1 MQINLITFIP
11 QSLLNRNY
19 FRLRLVLRLVLRF
32 LLRVPFVFVYNLYP
46 AKRASGVMYFAAPNK
61 KFPITDGTN
70 PPFILR
76 VIRNDP
82 LSGLV
87 CLAVLFP
94 LIYSGIIL
102 SFQSK

>member
-1 MQINLITFIP
+1 MRINLITFIP
-11 QSLLNRNY
+11 RIRLCSNY
-19 FRLRLVLRLVLRF
+19 FLVRLVR
-32 LLRVPFVFVYNLYP
+32 RVPFVFVYNLYP
-46 AKRASGVMYFAAPNK
+46 AKRANGVMYFAAPNK

-76 VIRNDP
+76 VLCILRK
-82 LSGLV
+82 LRKLRKGLV